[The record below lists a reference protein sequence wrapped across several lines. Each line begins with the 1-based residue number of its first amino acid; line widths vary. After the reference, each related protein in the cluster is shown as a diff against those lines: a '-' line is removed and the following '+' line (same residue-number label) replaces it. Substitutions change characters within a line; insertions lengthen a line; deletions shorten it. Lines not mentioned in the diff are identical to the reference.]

1 MASQSASLSHRG
13 QFYSYELLETSAE
26 ISRCGVTIYLQFQ
39 RSLLPCLPSPGDIPG
54 WNAMSTIFGRDAS
67 GLEVQL
73 PDIGGL
79 EVRPPDVGGLE
90 VSTKIQIA
98 QGLEAFSGYDGLE
111 VVNNGQ
117 NGIGGTKT
125 QDFIEET
132 EPKPRRKKLWFIL
145 AGVALLLVVV
155 GAVLGGILGSRHNHK
170 APAKTRGASATPE
183 ASGKPPGSSDP
194 PLTAVYTTSGIGVT
208 GWWTGS
214 SSFTIRLI
222 YQRHNGDLRLMR
234 YHSGDGKWSTLANLT
249 GTRAKLGT
257 PIAASCFN
265 IPFFFF
271 TPVTSSNNFTQVEIF
286 YLNEANEM
294 QEFYFREQDSPSPS
308 AQTFNGSGIMSSK
321 GWKAAGD
328 SKIASYWPSVIFQD
342 DSDQMQEAYYAN
354 LTWAQSEVGLKCQNN
369 SAFAEVPYSV
379 AAGRFGGEKLI
390 YQQDDQK
397 LHIEERNNS
406 TDKFNVGAPSITI
419 PANVAMGAFTVPRDS
434 DTTDGAMNTYIL
446 WQDSTGALQMTWE
459 DDDTGWRTSST
470 PASLGG
476 PDKGTGISC
485 LAPTLWAVASL
496 LSDYGMARCYY
507 LVDGEIREVQYD
519 GSNWSVIGN
528 VQLD

>member
-1 MASQSASLSHRG
+1 
-13 QFYSYELLETSAE
+13 
-26 ISRCGVTIYLQFQ
+26 
-39 RSLLPCLPSPGDIPG
+39 
-54 WNAMSTIFGRDAS
+54 MSTIFDRDAS
-67 GLEVQL
+67 GLEVRL
-73 PDIGGL
+73 PGIGGL

-90 VSTKIQIA
+90 VSTKTQIA

-132 EPKPRRKKLWFIL
+132 ERKPRRNKLWLIL

-155 GAVLGGILGSRHNHK
+155 GAVLGSILRSRHSHK
-170 APAKTRGASATPE
+170 APAKTPGASATPE

-194 PLTAVYTTSGIGVT
+194 PPTAVYATSGIGVT

-234 YHSGDGKWSTLANLT
+234 YHSGDGKWSALADLT

-354 LTWAQSEVGLKCQNN
+354 LTWAQSELGLKCQNN

-397 LHIEERNNS
+397 LRIEERNNS
-406 TDKFNVGAPSITI
+406 TDKFHVGAPSITI
-419 PANVAMGAFTVPRDS
+419 PANAAMGAFTVPRDS

-485 LAPTLWAVASL
+485 LTPTLWAVASL

-507 LVDGEIREVQYD
+507 LVDGNIREVQYD

-528 VQLD
+528 VQLY